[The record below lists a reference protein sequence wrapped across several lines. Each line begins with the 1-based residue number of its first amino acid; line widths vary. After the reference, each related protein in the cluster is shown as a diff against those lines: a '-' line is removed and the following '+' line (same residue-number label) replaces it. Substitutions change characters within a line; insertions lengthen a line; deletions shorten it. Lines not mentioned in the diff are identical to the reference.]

1 MENGLMPN
9 AEKLVGPMIRN
20 ICYANAEQYMA
31 FPMRATTAGRRRSP
45 ARAKK

>member
-31 FPMRATTAGRRRSP
+31 FPMGETTAGRRRSP
-45 ARAKK
+45 VRAK

>member
-20 ICYANAEQYMA
+20 ICYANAKQYLA
-31 FPMRATTAGRRRSP
+31 FPMGETTAGRRRFP
-45 ARAKK
+45 VRAK